1 MHWRERFLRL
11 LAVGG
16 VLTALVWHAGAVCA
30 ADAAKK
36 AKPSAQ
42 PAAAT
47 KPDAASGARTA
58 ADLARELGA
67 RHGIRVVVDPG
78 VPAEAVPGLPAGL
91 SLEATLRALFA
102 GNEIV
107 LQYGSDGQSAGER
120 LKSVWVFPRSAAGA
134 LRVTAGPDNAVVAG
148 ADSRDAQERAAA
160 VHRISGEMG
169 RAAQA
174 ALSRATE
181 DADENVRMQ
190 ALEAGRASST
200 APSGQALKRMIESDP
215 SEAVRMSALESF
227 VTSPGVD
234 DYEVRSLLDRLADG
248 TAGALSE
255 LARAMREARNP
266 ASVEVPM
273 PEPIEAP
280 K

>member
-1 MHWRERFLRL
+1 LRL
-11 LAVGG
+11 LAAGS
-16 VLTALVWHAGAVCA
+16 VLAALICNANIALADSGKKTKQPPAPAVP
-30 ADAAKK
+30 
-36 AKPSAQ
+36 AKPE
-42 PAAAT
+42 PAPGT
-47 KPDAASGARTA
+47 RTA
-58 ADLARELGA
+58 ADLARELGT
-67 RHGIRVVVDPG
+67 RHGIRVIVDPA
-78 VPAEAVPGLPAGL
+78 VPAEAVPGLPSGL

-134 LRVTAGPDNAVVAG
+134 VRVTAGSDNVVVAG

-160 VHRISGEMG
+160 VHRISGESG

-190 ALEAGRASST
+190 ALQAGRATST
-200 APSGQALKRMIESDP
+200 APSAEALKRMIESDP
-215 SEAVRMSALESF
+215 SEAVRMSALETF
-227 VTSPGVD
+227 VTSPGAD
-234 DYEVRSLLDRLADG
+234 EYEVKGLLDRLADG
-248 TAGALSE
+248 TPGALSE
-255 LARAMREARNP
+255 LARAMREARTP
-266 ASVEVPM
+266 ASFEVPM